1 MWQRQRPPRYE
12 DFEIAIV
19 CTDSLYFE
27 AVTDSFD
34 EFLHLDGDA
43 DGAAQDDMVI
53 KPGRIGE
60 HNVVLALLNHVGKAG
75 EVPEADIWSKCTAL
89 KLAILTGSCGGV
101 PFINNGQD
109 EVFLGDV
116 ITDDLPFHYNIIDN
130 EALLEIR
137 QSRRGPKQLIENFR
151 NFSMIY
157 RTQGGRDDLQEI
169 TYDYLS
175 GSPKRDM
182 KPKGENLYPR
192 SIEDK
197 LFDPSYR
204 HKHRGPA
211 TCICSN
217 CHGTNDP
224 VCEEA
229 LDASCHDLG
238 CDDNCTIV
246 RKRKQAMGKRG
257 HKPAIHF
264 GSIASIDTA
273 MKSGEDRD
281 RFSKAKR
288 VIAFETEGVW
298 RWERL
303 LCIMV
308 KGVRDYADGH
318 INNGRDQRGFAAATA
333 ASAIKALLESYR
345 RTIPRENFLV
355 PIQRNPNFTGR
366 EDVLRELLAKIHPD
380 ANTDGWYRGAI
391 TGQEG
396 IGKTQIALEAVH
408 RLHEDHPDCFIF
420 WVSAKDAITFEN
432 DYYEIGKQIK
442 IEGID
447 KDEADVK
454 QLVKSALSEEK
465 CGLWVLVIDGADD
478 LELLGLSSYLPF
490 SRNGFVLFTVR
501 TLEALGLH
509 ISEQYV
515 FPLNVAN
522 RRGALS
528 LSGAIE
534 ESKSR
539 FRYTRH
545 TKSPNPYLGKPT
557 SSYEKGSDWRKA
569 EERDVGSM
577 KVQPGKWS
585 SPVVPVVD
593 DNRSQSSNGNTNE
606 GIIMLF
612 LAEQPRF
619 KALCKKALGEMD
631 RDDFVEIMSR
641 LLTLFHIWLVEEAKS
656 EAEKAVAGLLQSKRD
671 RQRISEQ
678 LAAYIDLSPE
688 EVLDID
694 QRALPCSFSF
704 FSELQRFL
712 LASKAFQS
720 LQVQFALMFLSA
732 ELGDVLQSIP
742 KENIWLSQEQDVSIS
757 NQFKTLVENTTKVK
771 WNWWPLSQRKR
782 VLNLGESRL
791 FWQCTCGVE
800 RWEEISREQRELVKT
815 ILEWSDNHPSLTS
828 RCGVRKAQATPFS
841 SIRGIL
847 QYAGEQVTRPS
858 RAATRY
864 TPQETSS
871 LTPLESVQLQPL
883 AGAVPPQQQQ
893 GPTIGQQAQVT
904 IPDPNNSLQWWILF
918 GVRGARRTLVPTQI
932 HVTNQTTDSHI
943 FQELKRC
950 YMIYRGRLRLW
961 LSVWRLDYCEVVK
974 FSRLTPDRMVREY
987 RELPSDKDYH
997 YDPRAG
1003 ERDVRNP
1010 PISPHHFQTL
1020 FYACQSPCTWPFPH
1034 DCIPLVANTV
1044 NLARIPKRTREFEKD
1059 QGSPIWGFETV
1070 FAVSFSYVLAYH
1082 LVMVAG
1088 PFIFWGLWMKFH
1100 TDDLQNASVPITVV
1114 IGALSLFWS
1123 GAGILTSRERE

>member
-116 ITDDLPFHYNIIDN
+116 IIDDLPFHYNIIDN

-345 RTIPRENFLV
+345 RT
-355 PIQRNPNFTGR
+355 
-366 EDVLRELLAKIHPD
+366 
-380 ANTDGWYRGAI
+380 
-391 TGQEG
+391 
-396 IGKTQIALEAVH
+396 
-408 RLHEDHPDCFIF
+408 
-420 WVSAKDAITFEN
+420 
-432 DYYEIGKQIK
+432 
-442 IEGID
+442 
-447 KDEADVK
+447 
-454 QLVKSALSEEK
+454 
-465 CGLWVLVIDGADD
+465 
-478 LELLGLSSYLPF
+478 
-490 SRNGFVLFTVR
+490 
-501 TLEALGLH
+501 
-509 ISEQYV
+509 
-515 FPLNVAN
+515 
-522 RRGALS
+522 
-528 LSGAIE
+528 
-534 ESKSR
+534 
-539 FRYTRH
+539 
-545 TKSPNPYLGKPT
+545 
-557 SSYEKGSDWRKA
+557 
-569 EERDVGSM
+569 
-577 KVQPGKWS
+577 
-585 SPVVPVVD
+585 
-593 DNRSQSSNGNTNE
+593 
-606 GIIMLF
+606 
-612 LAEQPRF
+612 
-619 KALCKKALGEMD
+619 
-631 RDDFVEIMSR
+631 
-641 LLTLFHIWLVEEAKS
+641 
-656 EAEKAVAGLLQSKRD
+656 
-671 RQRISEQ
+671 
-678 LAAYIDLSPE
+678 
-688 EVLDID
+688 
-694 QRALPCSFSF
+694 
-704 FSELQRFL
+704 
-712 LASKAFQS
+712 
-720 LQVQFALMFLSA
+720 
-732 ELGDVLQSIP
+732 
-742 KENIWLSQEQDVSIS
+742 
-757 NQFKTLVENTTKVK
+757 
-771 WNWWPLSQRKR
+771 
-782 VLNLGESRL
+782 
-791 FWQCTCGVE
+791 
-800 RWEEISREQRELVKT
+800 
-815 ILEWSDNHPSLTS
+815 
-828 RCGVRKAQATPFS
+828 
-841 SIRGIL
+841 
-847 QYAGEQVTRPS
+847 
-858 RAATRY
+858 
-864 TPQETSS
+864 
-871 LTPLESVQLQPL
+871 
-883 AGAVPPQQQQ
+883 
-893 GPTIGQQAQVT
+893 
-904 IPDPNNSLQWWILF
+904 
-918 GVRGARRTLVPTQI
+918 
-932 HVTNQTTDSHI
+932 
-943 FQELKRC
+943 
-950 YMIYRGRLRLW
+950 
-961 LSVWRLDYCEVVK
+961 
-974 FSRLTPDRMVREY
+974 
-987 RELPSDKDYH
+987 
-997 YDPRAG
+997 
-1003 ERDVRNP
+1003 
-1010 PISPHHFQTL
+1010 
-1020 FYACQSPCTWPFPH
+1020 
-1034 DCIPLVANTV
+1034 
-1044 NLARIPKRTREFEKD
+1044 
-1059 QGSPIWGFETV
+1059 
-1070 FAVSFSYVLAYH
+1070 
-1082 LVMVAG
+1082 
-1088 PFIFWGLWMKFH
+1088 
-1100 TDDLQNASVPITVV
+1100 
-1114 IGALSLFWS
+1114 
-1123 GAGILTSRERE
+1123 